1 MNVALVALS
10 KPSAITG
17 SNSANDFIAYCA
29 RVSNPNNQNN
39 NKTAPQLLAYLIK
52 HGHWSPFEM
61 ISLTMEIQT
70 TRDIS
75 HQIVR
80 HRSFSFQEFSQ
91 RYAVSDTF
99 EIRESRLQDAK
110 NRQDS
115 IALDYED
122 EYHRRINED
131 FSMSQ
136 HAVLQTARD
145 AYEKALDA
153 GIAKEQARA
162 VLPEGMTGTTLYMAG
177 TLRSWIHY
185 CELRMANGTQEEH
198 ADIAKKCWEII
209 GTHFPS
215 VVKAVELKG
224 V

>member
-185 CELRMANGTQEEH
+185 CELRMANGTQQEH

-209 GTHFPS
+209 GSHFPS

>member
-39 NKTAPQLLAYLIK
+39 SKTAPQLLAYLIK

-61 ISLTMEIQT
+61 VSLTMEIKT

-185 CELRMANGTQEEH
+185 CELRMANGTQQEH

-209 GTHFPS
+209 GSHFPS

>member
-10 KPSAITG
+10 RPSAITDC
-17 SNSANDFIAYCA
+17 NSADEFIAYCA

-39 NKTAPQLLAYLIK
+39 SKTAPQLLAYLIK

-61 ISLTMEIQT
+61 VSLTMEIKT

-99 EIRESRLQDAK
+99 EIRESRLQDEK
-110 NRQDS
+110 NRQNS
-115 IALDYED
+115 IELDYED

-136 HAVLQTARD
+136 HAVLQPARD